1 MSIGLFFVIGGQLFW
16 GSITLVLSDR
26 AKRVAL
32 GCVRA
37 GAVVVLGLM
46 IFGVVVHQGHT
57 LDDSHENQRFIAQL
71 RQDVQTLEPGGT
83 LYVLNPPFNLRV
95 FNTNALQSAVN
106 LYFGEVE
113 VIVIGPVEAEELKAT
128 LGPNE
133 AIFRHRP

>member
-1 MSIGLFFVIGGQLFW
+1 M
-16 GSITLVLSDR
+16 
-26 AKRVAL
+26 
-32 GCVRA
+32 
-37 GAVVVLGLM
+37 LGLM